1 MKKSKKKIYAVLGLG
16 VFGSTIAKTLSVYG
30 CEVIAV
36 DLDIECVERMAD
48 VCTNATQGDITNV
61 DTLRA
66 SGVEDCDVAIV
77 AVGSHLEESIMAVL
91 NCKELNVPYIVA
103 KAKNKKYMQ
112 ILSAIGADKIIRP
125 EKEMGERVA
134 KGLLSENIIELI
146 DIDSTFSIVELNAP
160 KSWVGKSLIDLDAR
174 RRFGINVLGI
184 RKITDTKLRISPSA
198 EYEIEADDH
207 LLVIAETETFEKYEY
222 LSDL

>member
-1 MKKSKKKIYAVLGLG
+1 MKKANKKIYAVLGLG
-16 VFGSTIAKTLSVYG
+16 VFGSTIAKTLSEFD

-36 DLDIECVERMAD
+36 DLDIKCVERMAD
-48 VCTNATQGDITNV
+48 VCTNATQGDIT
-61 DTLRA
+61 DIETLRA
-66 SGVEDCDVAIV
+66 TGVEDCDVAIV

-112 ILSAIGADKIIRP
+112 ILTAIGADKIIRP

-134 KGLLSENIIELI
+134 KGLLSRNIIDMI
-146 DIDSTFSIVELNAP
+146 DIDSTYSIVELNAP

-184 RKITDTKLRISPSA
+184 RKINDTQLRISPSA
-198 EYEIEADDH
+198 EYEVEVDDH
-207 LLVIAETETFEKYEY
+207 LLVIAETKTFEKFEY
-222 LSDL
+222 LNNL